1 MVACF
6 GGLQSIVATAA
17 RARSGSACRRARLA
31 RAQRPQPRERALRRT
46 PSRHVRAGTPRRGA
60 PERDP
65 AVRVPLEVGVDRR
78 THDRQR
84 PLAVDP
90 RRWRRLPGSRD
101 VHEDAVP
108 LQPRECVP
116 GRQLIRRIGVGRRG
130 RPTLG
135 LDAARAPRRRQPC
148 AADTPR
154 APFRQPRGWRDARA
168 DEDQRPGNRQDR
180 RHGSAAIRFAQRTR
194 SRPWR
199 KTTRVTNAAA
209 IRIRPAEERDR
220 LPLAELFAAVA
231 EERDGIATEPPVDI
245 EARAASWRL
254 DGSLVAVDGERDRR
268 VALHRHGRSRLRRD
282 RHDGC
287 S

>member
-1 MVACF
+1 MTGGRLLRRPAVDGSYRRTCQVGKRVPSSSACARATSAAA
-6 GGLQSIVATAA
+6 GTGAPKNTQAVTYEPARHVEALQSET
-17 RARSGSACRRARLA
+17 RPSAFPSKLA
-31 RAQRPQPRERALRRT
+31 WIAERT
-46 PSRHVRAGTPRRGA
+46 M
-60 PERDP
+60 
-65 AVRVPLEVGVDRR
+65 
-78 THDRQR
+78 RQR
-84 PLAVDP
+84 ALAVDP

-154 APFRQPRGWRDARA
+154 APFRQPRGRRDARA
-168 DEDQRPGNRQDR
+168 DDDQRPGNRQDR

-245 EARAASWRL
+245 EARAAQL
-254 DGSLVAVDGERDRR
+254 AAGR
-268 VALHRHGRSRLRRD
+268 VARRGRRRARSSGRSSSTRADTVTAR
-282 RHDGC
+282 
-287 S
+287 SA